1 MQTLQELLHQQA
13 DLNRQINELRLAQ
26 RAQAVAEIRAIL
38 AQHGLSMTDVTTA
51 PTAAHRAPANLGK
64 KVAPKYRHPVLGVTW
79 TGRGLKPKWLS
90 EELAGG
96 KQLSDFAL

>member
-1 MQTLQELLHQQA
+1 MQTLQELLDQQSA
-13 DLNRQINELRLAQ
+13 LNRQITQLRLTE
-26 RAQAVAEIRAIL
+26 RAKAVAQIHSIL
-38 AQHGLSMTDVTTA
+38 DQHGLTIADVA
-51 PTAAHRAPANLGK
+51 KAIPAARRASSQVVK
-64 KVAPKYRHPVLGVTW
+64 KVAPKYRHPVLGATW

>member
-1 MQTLQELLHQQA
+1 MQTLQELLNQQA
-13 DLNRQINELRLAQ
+13 DLNRQITELRLAQ
-26 RAQAVAEIRAIL
+26 RAQAIAQIRTIL
-38 AQHGLSMTDVTTA
+38 AQHGLTMTDVTTA
-51 PTAAHRAPANLGK
+51 PTATNKAPANLGK
-64 KVAPKYRHPVLGVTW
+64 KVAPKYRHPVLGATW

>member
-1 MQTLQELLHQQA
+1 MQTLQELLDQQA
-13 DLNRQINELRLAQ
+13 ALNREITELRLVQRTQAIAQ
-26 RAQAVAEIRAIL
+26 IRSIL
-38 AQHGLSMTDVTTA
+38 DQHGMTMVDVTAAPSTA
-51 PTAAHRAPANLGK
+51 HKAPSKTGK
-64 KVAPKYRHPVLGVTW
+64 KVAPKYRHPDLGVTW

>member
-1 MQTLQELLHQQA
+1 MQTLQELLAQQSA
-13 DLNRQINELRLAQ
+13 LDRQITQLRLSERAKAIAQ
-26 RAQAVAEIRAIL
+26 IHGIL
-38 AQHGLSMTDVTTA
+38 DQHGLSIADVATA
-51 PTAAHRAPANLGK
+51 SPAARRASANVVK
-64 KVAPKYRHPVLGVTW
+64 KVAPKYRHPVLGTTW

>member
-1 MQTLQELLHQQA
+1 MQTLQELLDQQSA
-13 DLNRQINELRLAQ
+13 LNQQITQLRLTE
-26 RAQAVAEIRAIL
+26 RAKAVAQIHAIL
-38 AQHGLSMTDVTTA
+38 DQHGLTMTDVTS
-51 PTAAHRAPANLGK
+51 TAARRKTSSTTSK
-64 KVAPKYRHPVLGVTW
+64 KVAPKYRHPVLGATW